1 MKVDPINFILENK
14 GLQNKFY
21 FISGN
26 EVTLMETLKDEII
39 RRCCI
44 SKSFDIEKVNQIKN
58 YKRIGLFEKKK
69 IYIIKEIKGLD
80 EGFFEEK
87 DGDDDIYLFF
97 YENSPKIKRLKS
109 NFAKKDN
116 LLLMDCYELERSS
129 KIKILNFFLK
139 EWKIS
144 LDELSYWKII
154 DMSQNKY
161 SLFVND
167 IKKIAYL
174 NHKDLTAN
182 NINQII
188 TQNSGSGERLF
199 FYLLKKNEFI
209 VNIYNQKVKSEKE
222 VNDLFYYFRFFI
234 NLIINNHDES
244 DYVKSIP
251 NYLFKEKDFL
261 IKIFRKYNFKKKETL
276 LLLLKNTETELRKNS
291 ALSVII
297 GLRFLLSFKKIT
309 IS

>member
-1 MKVDPINFILENK
+1 
-14 GLQNKFY
+14 
-21 FISGN
+21 
-26 EVTLMETLKDEII
+26 
-39 RRCCI
+39 
-44 SKSFDIEKVNQIKN
+44 
-58 YKRIGLFEKKK
+58 
-69 IYIIKEIKGLD
+69 
-80 EGFFEEK
+80 EK

-251 NYLFKEKDFL
+251 NYLFKE
-261 IKIFRKYNFKKKETL
+261 
-276 LLLLKNTETELRKNS
+276 
-291 ALSVII
+291 
-297 GLRFLLSFKKIT
+297 
-309 IS
+309 